1 LPVESLMSEMTRCK
15 TVEDCFE
22 VATLDA
28 YGEEEQAVGWL
39 TCIQEMS
46 DRFERVNVL
55 GQEVD
60 LEGFD
65 LANDRAVVAICRKG
79 KSKTRIALE
88 SVDFSKLSKGE
99 SLWLKAW
106 KKWSHA

>member
-1 LPVESLMSEMTRCK
+1 MESLLSEMKRCK
-15 TVEDCFE
+15 TVKDCFE
-22 VATLDA
+22 VATVDA
-28 YGEEEQAVGWL
+28 YGEEEQATGWL
-39 TCIQEMS
+39 TCIQEMFDKVEHIS
-46 DRFERVNVL
+46 VL

-65 LANDRAVVAICRKG
+65 LANERTVVAICRKG
-79 KSKTRIALE
+79 KKKTRIALE
-88 SVDFSKLSKGE
+88 SVDFQKLSAKE

>member
-1 LPVESLMSEMTRCK
+1 MERLLSQMKRCK
-15 TVEDCFE
+15 LIEDCFE
-22 VATLDA
+22 VATVDA

-39 TCIQEMS
+39 TCIEAMF
-46 DRFERVNVL
+46 DKFEYGRVL
-55 GQEVD
+55 GQEVE

-65 LANDRAVVAICRKG
+65 LANARAVVAICGKG
-79 KSKTRIALE
+79 KKKTKIALE
-88 SVDFSKLSKGE
+88 SVDFLKLSEKE